1 MDKKF
6 PYVVGERAEIFHD
19 GEWKQ
24 GVIVAGYRFEDGI
37 VTIQTDSGEKI
48 WCGEDRM
55 DLYRK
60 VEG

>member
-1 MDKKF
+1 MGKQF
-6 PYVVGERAEIFHD
+6 PHIVGERAEIFRH

-48 WCGEDRM
+48 WCGEDRT

-60 VEG
+60 VED